1 MSDSVTAPKEAAP
14 RLSSLFHRGTLFA
27 TLVLGGGIML
37 HAVETYITATLMP
50 SIVRD
55 IGGLELFA
63 WATTIYVAA
72 SVLGSTFVAVRPEN
86 VTLNRCYV
94 FGAALFGIGSLVCAI
109 APTMEIVLAGR
120 AVQGLG
126 AGFLV
131 ALGYA
136 FIRYVYP
143 EQLWSTASTLYAAV
157 WGIATF
163 LGPTIGGV
171 FAAGSAWREAFALL
185 VPVSALMAFAAPRL
199 LPSGEG
205 ERVTTKTPFVQIV
218 LLVTAVLLLSFASS
232 VEAPALRAILA
243 AAAVAGVIAAITIE
257 RHAEARLLPA
267 GTIRFASPLAR
278 VYLIMLMLLVTVC
291 SDVYI
296 PYFLQVLHDVTPLIS
311 GYLVALLALGWTA
324 AAFLTARL
332 QGRSA
337 NRVILF
343 GALLEALATALL
355 VFTLARHNPG
365 SGLPLL
371 VLSTV
376 FTFLMGFGIGMG
388 WAHLVTHV
396 MRLAPAGETDKA
408 SAAITTMQAL
418 GAAFGAALAG
428 IIVNSTGLLQPGG
441 VEGAVTAARWLY
453 ALLALPAVLAVLLA
467 ARLPQD
473 GAALRIC

>member
-1 MSDSVTAPKEAAP
+1 MSESALPHTQAAP
-14 RLSSLFHRGTLFA
+14 RLSSLFSRTYLFGTLM
-27 TLVLGGGIML
+27 LGGGIML

-55 IGGLELFA
+55 IGGLSLFA

-72 SVLGSTFVAVRPEN
+72 SVLGSTFVAVRPEG

-94 FGAALFGIGSLVCAI
+94 FGATLFGIGSLVCAI
-109 APTMEIVLAGR
+109 APSMETVLVGR

-136 FIRYVYP
+136 FIRFVYP
-143 EQLWSTASTLYAAV
+143 EALWSTASTLYAAA

-163 LGPTIGGV
+163 LGPTIGGI

-185 VPVSALMAFAAPRL
+185 IPLSVLMAASAPKL

-205 ERVTTKTPFVQIV
+205 ERVTTKTPFPQIV
-218 LLVTAVLLLSFASS
+218 LLVTAVLLLSLASS
-232 VEAPALRAILA
+232 MEAPSLRGMLC
-243 AAAVAGVIAAITIE
+243 AAAVLGVAVTIAVE
-257 RHAEARLLPA
+257 KRSSSRLLPA
-267 GTIRFASPLAR
+267 GTISLSSPLAR

-296 PYFLQVLHDVTPLIS
+296 PYFLQVLHGVTPLVS
-311 GYLVALLALGWTA
+311 GYLVALLALGWTV
-324 AAFLTARL
+324 AAFLTASFK
-332 QGRSA
+332 GRRA
-337 NRVILF
+337 GRVIVA
-343 GALLEALATALL
+343 GAALEALATALL
-355 VFTLARHNPG
+355 VFTLARENPQG
-365 SGLPLL
+365 GLLL
-371 VLSTV
+371 LSLSTG
-376 FTFLMGFGIGMG
+376 FIFLMGFGIGMG

-396 MRLAPAGETDKA
+396 LHLAPAGETDKA

-428 IIVNSTGLLQPGG
+428 IIVNSTGLLAPGG
-441 VEGAVTAARWLY
+441 IAGAATAAHWLY
-453 ALLALPAVLAVLLA
+453 SLLALPAALAVLLA
-467 ARLPQD
+467 IRLPHERPE
-473 GAALRIC
+473 GAR

>member
-1 MSDSVTAPKEAAP
+1 MTDSATNPKEAAP
-14 RLSSLFHRGTLFA
+14 RLSTLFSRDYLFGTLM
-27 TLVLGGGIML
+27 LGGGIML

-55 IGGLELFA
+55 IGGLPLFA

-72 SVLGSTFVAVRPEN
+72 SVLGSTFVAVRPQS

-94 FGAALFGIGSLVCAI
+94 FGAVLFGIGSLVCAI
-109 APTMEIVLAGR
+109 APTMEVVLAGR
-120 AVQGLG
+120 AIQGLG

-143 EQLWSTASTLYAAV
+143 EPLWSTASTLYAAA

-163 LGPTIGGV
+163 LGPTIGGI

-185 VPVSALMAFAAPRL
+185 IPLSILMALSAPKL
-199 LPSGEG
+199 LPSGED

-218 LLVTAVLLLSFASS
+218 LLVGAVLLLSLASS
-232 VEAPALRAILA
+232 VEAPLLRGALAGA
-243 AAAVAGVIAAITIE
+243 ALLGVIVTVFIE

-267 GTIRFASPLAR
+267 GTIRLASPLAR

-296 PYFLQVLHDVTPLIS
+296 PYFLQVLHGVTPLVS

-324 AAFLTARL
+324 AAFLTASL
-332 QGRSA
+332 KGRRA
-337 NRVILF
+337 NRVIVA
-343 GALLEALATALL
+343 GAALEALATALL
-355 VFTLARHNPG
+355 VFTLARPNPE
-365 SGLPLL
+365 SGLMLL
-371 VLSTV
+371 ALSTV
-376 FTFLMGFGIGMG
+376 FIFLMGFGIGMG

-396 MRLAPAGETDKA
+396 LHLAPAGETDKA

-441 VEGAVTAARWLY
+441 IDGAVTAARWLY
-453 ALLALPAVLAVLLA
+453 ALLAIPAAFAVLFAIG
-467 ARLPQD
+467 LPNGKSD
-473 GAALRIC
+473 TPR

>member
-1 MSDSVTAPKEAAP
+1 MSDSVTIPKDAAP
-14 RLSSLFHRGTLFA
+14 RLSSLFSRAYLFGTLM
-27 TLVLGGGIML
+27 LGGGIML

-55 IGGLELFA
+55 IGGLPLFA
-63 WATTIYVAA
+63 WATTVYVAA
-72 SVLGSTFVAVRPEN
+72 SVLGSTFVAVRPRK
-86 VTLNRCYV
+86 VTLNHCYRA
-94 FGAALFGIGSLVCAI
+94 GALLFGLGSLVCAI
-109 APTMEIVLAGR
+109 APTMETVLVGR

-136 FIRYVYP
+136 FIRHVYP
-143 EQLWSTASTLYAAV
+143 EPLWSTASTLYAAV

-185 VPVSALMAFAAPRL
+185 VPLSVLMAVCAPKL

-205 ERVTTKTPFVQIV
+205 ERVTTKTPFPQIV
-218 LLVTAVLLLSFASS
+218 LLVAAVLVLSLASS
-232 VEAPALRAILA
+232 VAAPSLRGALA
-243 AAAVAGVIAAITIE
+243 AAAVAAVIAAVAIE
-257 RHAEARLLPA
+257 RRAEGRLLPV
-267 GTIRFASPLAR
+267 GTARLSSPLAR

-291 SDVYI
+291 SDIYI
-296 PYFLQVLHDVTPLIS
+296 PYFLQVLHGVSPLVS

-324 AAFLTARL
+324 AAFATAGL
-332 QGRSA
+332 KGRRA
-337 NRVILF
+337 NRTIVA

-355 VFTLARHNPG
+355 AVSLARHNPAG
-365 SGLPLL
+365 GLLPLAAA
-371 VLSTV
+371 TA
-376 FTFLMGFGIGMG
+376 FIFLMGFGIGMG

-396 MRLAPAGETDKA
+396 LHLAPPGETDKA

-428 IIVNSTGLLQPGG
+428 IVVNATGLLAPGG
-441 VEGAVTAARWLY
+441 IDGALSAARWLY
-453 ALLALPAVLAVLLA
+453 VLLALPAGLAVLLA
-467 ARLPQD
+467 IRLPAGKG
-473 GAALRIC
+473 GAPD

>member
-1 MSDSVTAPKEAAP
+1 MSDSSIPQAEAAP
-14 RLSSLFHRGTLFA
+14 RLSSLFSRAYLFGTLM
-27 TLVLGGGIML
+27 LGGGIML

-55 IGGLELFA
+55 IGGLSLFA

-72 SVLGSTFVAVRPEN
+72 SVLGSTFVAVRPER

-94 FGAALFGIGSLVCAI
+94 FGAVLFGIGSLVCAI
-109 APTMEIVLAGR
+109 APTMETVLLGR
-120 AVQGLG
+120 AIQGLG

-136 FIRYVYP
+136 FIRFVYP
-143 EQLWSTASTLYAAV
+143 QPLWSTASTLYAAA

-163 LGPTIGGV
+163 LGPTIGGI

-185 VPVSALMAFAAPRL
+185 IPISALMAFSAPKL

-205 ERVTTKTPFVQIV
+205 ERITTKTPFPQIV
-218 LLVTAVLLLSFASS
+218 LLVSAVLVLSLASS
-232 VEAPALRAILA
+232 VDAPALRAVLS
-243 AAAVAGVIAAITIE
+243 AAAVASVVAAIVIE
-257 RHAEARLLPA
+257 RHTQARLLPA
-267 GTIRFASPLAR
+267 GTISLSSPLAR

-296 PYFLQVLHDVTPLIS
+296 PYFLQVLHGVTPLIS
-311 GYLVALLALGWTA
+311 GYLVALLALGWTV
-324 AAFLTARL
+324 AAFATTRL
-332 QGRSA
+332 KGRAA
-337 NRVILF
+337 NRVIVA
-343 GALLEALATALL
+343 GAALEALATALL
-355 VFTLARHNPG
+355 VLALARHNAD
-365 SGLPLL
+365 SNVTLL
-371 VLSTV
+371 AIATL
-376 FTFLMGFGIGMG
+376 FIFLMGFGIGMG

-396 MRLAPAGETDKA
+396 LHLAPAGETDKA

-441 VEGAVTAARWLY
+441 VDGAVTAARWLY
-453 ALLALPAVLAVLLA
+453 ALLAIPALLAILLAV
-467 ARLPQD
+467 RLPHET
-473 GAALRIC
+473 AAPEH

>member
-1 MSDSVTAPKEAAP
+1 MSESATTPKDAAP
-14 RLSSLFHRGTLFA
+14 RLSSLFSRAYLFGTLM
-27 TLVLGGGIML
+27 LGGGIMM

-55 IGGLELFA
+55 IGGLSLFA

-72 SVLGSTFVAVRPEN
+72 SVLGSTFVAVRPES

-94 FGAALFGIGSLVCAI
+94 FGAVLFGIGSLVCAI
-109 APTMEIVLAGR
+109 APTMETVLIGR
-120 AVQGLG
+120 AIQGLG

-136 FIRYVYP
+136 FIRFVYP
-143 EQLWSTASTLYAAV
+143 EPLWSTASTLYAAA

-185 VPVSALMAFAAPRL
+185 IPIAALMAFSAPKL

-205 ERVTTKTPFVQIV
+205 ERVTTKTPFLQIL
-218 LLVTAVLLLSFASS
+218 LLVAAVVMLSFASS
-232 VEAPALRAILA
+232 VDAPALRATLA
-243 AAAVAGVIAAITIE
+243 VAAVAGVLATIAIE
-257 RHAEARLLPA
+257 RTAKARLLPA
-267 GTIRFASPLAR
+267 GTISLASPLAR

-291 SDVYI
+291 SDIYI
-296 PYFLQVLHDVTPLIS
+296 PYFLQVLHGVTPLIS

-324 AAFLTARL
+324 AAFATAAL
-332 QGRSA
+332 KGRSA
-337 NRVILF
+337 NRVIVA
-343 GALLEALATALL
+343 GAAIEALATALL
-355 VFTLARHNPG
+355 VFTLARHNPE
-365 SGLPLL
+365 SDILL
-371 VLSTV
+371 LAVATV
-376 FTFLMGFGIGMG
+376 FIFLMGFGIGMG

-396 MRLAPAGETDKA
+396 LHLAPAGETDKA

-428 IIVNSTGLLQPGG
+428 IIVNSTGLVEPGG
-441 VEGAVTAARWLY
+441 IEGALTAAYWLY
-453 ALLALPAVLAVLLA
+453 ALLALPAALAILLA
-467 ARLPQD
+467 IRLPHGKTATSD
-473 GAALRIC
+473 